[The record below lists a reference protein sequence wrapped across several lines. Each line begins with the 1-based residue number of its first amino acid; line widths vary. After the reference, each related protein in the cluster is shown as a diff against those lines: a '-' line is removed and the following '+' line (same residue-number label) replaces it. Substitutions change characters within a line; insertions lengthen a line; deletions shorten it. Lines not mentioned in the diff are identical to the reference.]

1 MRLLVT
7 RPQHQADDWVARLR
21 ERGVDAHA
29 LPLIAI
35 VEGADPGVL
44 HAAWAGLAAQR
55 LAMFVSPNAVSSFFA
70 ARPPGAEWPGATLA
84 GSTGPGTTQALAAHG
99 VARACIVEPAAD
111 AAQFDSEALWQQLA
125 SRDWQGAS
133 VLVVRG
139 AGGRDWL
146 AEQLAARGATVQYVE
161 SYRRERPRLRDS
173 HKAFLNDAIVSPE
186 KSIWLFSSS
195 QAVHNLL
202 QLAPSASW
210 QRSTGWAS
218 HPRIAQAALGAGF
231 GTVQTVAPTLDA
243 IVAEWTRSIQSK
255 PHSLDRP

>member
-7 RPQHQADDWVARLR
+7 RPQAQAADWVARLR
-21 ERGVDAHA
+21 ERGVEAHA

-35 VEGADPGVL
+35 AEGADP
-44 HAAWAGLAAQR
+44 AALQSSWAGLAAQR

-70 ARPPGAEWPGATLA
+70 ARPAGAGWPATTLA
-84 GSTGPGTTQALAAHG
+84 GSTGPGTTQALAAQG
-99 VARACIVEPAAD
+99 VPPACIVEPAGD

-125 SRDWQGAS
+125 PRDWQDAS

-146 AEQLAARGATVQYVE
+146 AEQLAARGATVQFVE
-161 SYRRERPRLRDS
+161 SYRRERPRLRAS
-173 HKAFLNDAIVSPE
+173 HKSFLNDAIVMPE
-186 KSIWLFSSS
+186 RSIWLFSSS
-195 QAVHNLL
+195 QAVNNLL

-210 QRSTGWAS
+210 QRSTAWAS
-218 HPRIAQAALGAGF
+218 HPRIAQAALNAGF
-231 GTVQTVAPTLDA
+231 GAVQTVAPTLEA

-255 PHSLDRP
+255 P